1 MLIGNDMADGKIKVN
16 IECQQIAPLE
26 KLQREI
32 HLGSLK
38 MGIFANNGCGKTF
51 ISRLFRLIDHSNQAL
66 SLDEN
71 GYSPTDSLIRFGCN
85 FGHFAFKITNKEGD
99 IVEDISFDI
108 KEKSIPTLPNS
119 HYLYHVFSIKIMLKK
134 ISGC

>member
-1 MLIGNDMADGKIKVN
+1 LLIGNDMADGKIKVN

-71 GYSPTDSLIRFGCN
+71 GYSPTDSLLSR
-85 FGHFAFKITNKEGD
+85 
-99 IVEDISFDI
+99 
-108 KEKSIPTLPNS
+108 KS
-119 HYLYHVFSIKIMLKK
+119 
-134 ISGC
+134 G

>member
-1 MLIGNDMADGKIKVN
+1 MADGKIKVN

-108 KEKSIPTLPNS
+108 KKR
-119 HYLYHVFSIKIMLKK
+119 VFQLCQILIIYIMYSIKIMLKK

>member
-1 MLIGNDMADGKIKVN
+1 MSADCSIRKIAKRN
-16 IECQQIAPLE
+16 SSWFIED
-26 KLQREI
+26 
-32 HLGSLK
+32 GD
-38 MGIFANNGCGKTF
+38 FANNGCGKTF

-119 HYLYHVFSIKIMLKK
+119 HYLYHVFNQDYVEENIRVLNYEKIQ
-134 ISGC
+134 IFRDTF

>member
-99 IVEDISFDI
+99 IVEDIS
-108 KEKSIPTLPNS
+108 S
-119 HYLYHVFSIKIMLKK
+119 
-134 ISGC
+134 